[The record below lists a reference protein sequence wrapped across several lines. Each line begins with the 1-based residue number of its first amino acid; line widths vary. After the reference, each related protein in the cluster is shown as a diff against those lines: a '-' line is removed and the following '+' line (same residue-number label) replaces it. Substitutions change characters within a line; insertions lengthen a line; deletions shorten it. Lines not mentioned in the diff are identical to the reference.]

1 MFPLPASKIRGTSD
15 LMPQLPVPVPPT
27 YTRRVK
33 RDLSKRIMKLPLR
46 AKLKL
51 VWRMFRDPQVPAQA
65 KVVLPVI
72 GLYVAMPFDLI
83 PDFIPL
89 LGQLDDLFIV
99 AAGLGLFI
107 WLTPRHI
114 VEYHLQEFE

>member
-1 MFPLPASKIRGTSD
+1 MLQAYNRE
-15 LMPQLPVPVPPT
+15 
-27 YTRRVK
+27 VK
-33 RDLSKRIMKLPLR
+33 RDLSKRIMQLPLR
-46 AKLKL
+46 AKLQL
-51 VWRMFRDPQVPAQA
+51 VWRMFRDPQVPAHA
-65 KVVLPVI
+65 KAVLPVI

-89 LGQLDDLFIV
+89 LGQLDDLFII

-114 VEYHLQEFE
+114 VEYHLREFE

>member
-1 MFPLPASKIRGTSD
+1 MA
-15 LMPQLPVPVPPT
+15 PP
-27 YTRRVK
+27 YNRPVK
-33 RDLSKRIMKLPLR
+33 RDLSKRIMQLPLR

-51 VWRMFRDPQVPAQA
+51 VWRMFRDPQVPAHA
-65 KVVLPVI
+65 KIVLPII

-83 PDFIPL
+83 PDFIPV
-89 LGQLDDLFIV
+89 LGQLDDLFVV

-114 VEYHLQEFE
+114 VESHLREFE